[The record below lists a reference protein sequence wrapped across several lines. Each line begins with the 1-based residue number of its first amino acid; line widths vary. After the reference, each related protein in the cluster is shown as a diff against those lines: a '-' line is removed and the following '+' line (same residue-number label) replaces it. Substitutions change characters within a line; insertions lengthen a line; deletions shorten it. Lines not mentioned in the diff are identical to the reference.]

1 MTENEMVNICYNIF
15 EENNKYKNIIRE
27 VPFLSRSIDMVLIT
41 LDDEIISIEFK
52 LKDWKQAI
60 KQAVDHKNGSDKA
73 YICMP
78 KPPMGFKDDFL
89 NELNEKGI
97 GLLEFLPDSRE
108 SIREIITAK
117 ENKNRWIPNIISL
130 KDIVNRVS
138 NKEIFAV

>member
-1 MTENEMVNICYNIF
+1 MTENEMVDICYNIF
-15 EENNKYKNIIRE
+15 KENNKYKNIIRE

-60 KQAVDHKNGSDKA
+60 KQAVDHKNGSDRA

-78 KPPMGFKDDFL
+78 KPSMGFKDDFL

-97 GLLEFLPDSRE
+97 GLIEFLPDSRDG
-108 SIREIITAK
+108 IREIIAAK